1 MKPWI
6 KHGLSLSL
14 AAALSACAVTPSGP
28 GTEGDTPSIKPK
40 VELPADYA
48 AALAYLRQ
56 ERWGPAESAL
66 KVYAENNPGLS
77 SPQVNLALLYKRTGR
92 DDLAQAALT
101 RALEINPNQAAA
113 YNLRGVYAREAGEF
127 EAAQLA
133 YEKAIEVDPQ
143 YPNAYLNLAILHDMY
158 LHQVRRALPYY
169 ERYAAMVGE
178 DALDQNVKSWIADA
192 QRQVN

>member
-6 KHGLSLSL
+6 KHGLSLGL
-14 AAALSACAVTPSGP
+14 AAALSACAVIPQGP
-28 GTEGDTPSIKPK
+28 GTDGDTPAIKPK

-48 AALAYLRQ
+48 AALSYLSQ

-66 KVYAENNPGLS
+66 KAYAERNPGQS
-77 SPQVNLALLYKRTGR
+77 SPYVNLALLFKRTQR
-92 DDLAQAALT
+92 DDLAQAALAK
-101 RALEINPNQAAA
+101 ALEINPNQAAA
-113 YNLRGVYAREAGEF
+113 YNLRGVYAREAGDF
-127 EAAQLA
+127 AAAQQA
-133 YEKAIEVDPQ
+133 YEKAIAVDPQ
-143 YPNAYLNLAILHDMY
+143 YPNAYLNLAILHDLY

-178 DALDQNVKSWIADA
+178 EALDQTVKSWIADA